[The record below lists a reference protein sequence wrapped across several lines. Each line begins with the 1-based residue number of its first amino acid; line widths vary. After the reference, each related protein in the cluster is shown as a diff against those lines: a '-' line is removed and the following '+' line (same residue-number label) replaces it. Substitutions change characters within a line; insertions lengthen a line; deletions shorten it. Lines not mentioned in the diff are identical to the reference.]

1 MLAADEGG
9 YDSRHRVRCIYL
21 RLYPADQAAP
31 PASTLNYVA
40 GQTRANNA
48 IVGLSPSGALAI
60 RCAQA
65 SGTAHVVLDVT
76 GYFE

>member
-9 YDSRHRVRCIYL
+9 YDSRHRVQYIYV

-31 PASTLNYVA
+31 PTSTLNYVA

-48 IVGLSPSGALAI
+48 IVGLS
-60 RCAQA
+60 A
-65 SGTAHVVLDVT
+65 SGTLAV
-76 GYFE
+76 